1 MAALLTLATFIFLL
15 FFVLYLGC
23 SLEYFFVVRAYDTAS
38 TGQITMPSS
47 QEIRVQN
54 LEDKVTSQGDKL
66 DHIVKLLNDLSEKKS
81 TS

>member
-1 MAALLTLATFIFLL
+1 MATYDLTKKTN
-15 FFVLYLGC
+15 
-23 SLEYFFVVRAYDTAS
+23 AS

-54 LEDKVTSQGDKL
+54 LENKVASQGDKL
-66 DHIVKLLNDLSEKKS
+66 DHIVKLLNELSKEKS